1 MEEYILFVQQE
12 IDKWEKDLLKKSS
25 LFNRI
30 SKQTQNKVNTWIP
43 DKVHT
48 VISESVKNMVK
59 ATLVGSNMTTA
70 RPPKEK
76 QSLFHCD
83 QLLKE
88 KLTTYRKTAIVEGAG
103 TGAGGI
109 LLGLAD
115 FPLLLSIKMKFLFE
129 AARTYGFDTKQYE
142 ERLFLLLIFQL
153 AFSSDEKRHE
163 TFHLLKNWET
173 EKDQLTD
180 IDWHVFQQEY
190 RDHIDLVKLFQLVPG
205 FGAIVGAY
213 ANHNLLEQL
222 GKTAMNVYRMRVL
235 SMPRQI

>member
-1 MEEYILFVQQE
+1 FFILKKRGLSSMEEYILFVQQE

-59 ATLVGSNMTTA
+59 ASLVGSNMTTA

-88 KLTTYRKTAIVEGAG
+88 KLT
-103 TGAGGI
+103 
-109 LLGLAD
+109 
-115 FPLLLSIKMKFLFE
+115 
-129 AARTYGFDTKQYE
+129 
-142 ERLFLLLIFQL
+142 
-153 AFSSDEKRHE
+153 
-163 TFHLLKNWET
+163 
-173 EKDQLTD
+173 
-180 IDWHVFQQEY
+180 
-190 RDHIDLVKLFQLVPG
+190 
-205 FGAIVGAY
+205 
-213 ANHNLLEQL
+213 
-222 GKTAMNVYRMRVL
+222 
-235 SMPRQI
+235 